1 VIPFEPIMIRVLLLA
16 FLVASFA
23 TVAKADDDPSFNG
36 RKMSEWLVMLKDDSV
51 PRKRRAAAVALGQIA
66 TDHKETR
73 KFVLPALASAL
84 RTDPAAVV
92 RGQAAVTLGQQP
104 PEYGGAFVA
113 ELAECLRTEKDT
125 AVKVD
130 VSVTLGRIGKLAKA
144 AVLPLT
150 TILND
155 PDAKVRATAAE
166 ALGRIGS
173 DAKPA
178 AAALL
183 KLMKD
188 AEPAVRQQAIFA
200 LGRIEPDDLE
210 PVVGALVSILQNET
224 NRDLRLETVVAL
236 GLMVPK
242 TAEVAAAIA
251 RTLTDQDAEIRKQAC
266 LTIAKLG
273 FVARKVEPA
282 VRAVMMRDADKE
294 VRAVAVRALTAVYGS
309 DISDLIPILTDRL
322 KSDADFEVR
331 MAIAEELGSFGAAG
345 KKAIPDLRAAM
356 KDPQIKVREAATM
369 AIRQIEKPPAKPPA
383 NP

>member
-1 VIPFEPIMIRVLLLA
+1 MIRVLLLA
-16 FLVASFA
+16 FLITTFA
-23 TVAKADDDPSFNG
+23 PGGRADDDPSFNG

-66 TDHKETR
+66 SDHKDTR
-73 KFVLPALASAL
+73 KFVLPALAAAL
-84 RTDPAAVV
+84 RNDPTPAV
-92 RGQAAVTLGQQP
+92 RGQAAVILGQQP
-104 PEYGGAFVA
+104 FEAGAFVS
-113 ELAECLRTEKDT
+113 ELAECLRTEKDN

-130 VSVTLGRIGKLAKA
+130 VAVTLGRIGKLAKA

-178 AAALL
+178 APTLL
-183 KLMKD
+183 KLLKD
-188 AEPAVRQQAIFA
+188 SDTAVRQQAIFA
-200 LGRIEPDDLE
+200 LGRVELDDVE
-210 PVVGALVSILQNET
+210 PVVAAFVAILKNET

-236 GLMVPK
+236 GLIVPK
-242 TAEVAAAIA
+242 TVEVAAAVA
-251 RTLTDQDAEIRKQAC
+251 GTLGDKDAETRKQAC

-273 FVARKVEPA
+273 FSARKTEPA
-282 VRAVMMRDADKE
+282 IRAVMTQDGDKE

-309 DISDLIPILTDRL
+309 DASEVIPVLTDRL
-322 KSDADFEVR
+322 KADSDFEVR
-331 MAIAEELGSFGAAG
+331 VAIAEELGSFGSAG
-345 KKAIPDLRAAM
+345 KKAVPALRAAM

-369 AIRQIEKPPAKPPA
+369 AIRQIEKPPPKPMA
-383 NP
+383 NPQG

>member
-1 VIPFEPIMIRVLLLA
+1 MIRALLLT

-23 TVAKADDDPSFNG
+23 PAGRADDDPSFNG

-66 TDHKETR
+66 SDNKDTR
-73 KFVLPALASAL
+73 KFVLPALAAAL
-84 RTDPAAVV
+84 RSDPAAAV

-104 PEYGGAFVA
+104 PEYAGAFVS
-113 ELAECLRTEKDT
+113 ELSECLRTEKDN

-178 AAALL
+178 APTLL
-183 KLMKD
+183 KLLKD
-188 AEPAVRQQAIFA
+188 PEIAVRQQAIFA
-200 LGRIEPDDLE
+200 LGRVELDDVE
-210 PVVGALVSILQNET
+210 PVVAALVAILKNET

-242 TAEVAAAIA
+242 TVEVAAAVA
-251 RTLTDQDAEIRKQAC
+251 GTLADKDAETRKQAC
-266 LTIAKLG
+266 LTIVKLG
-273 FVARKVEPA
+273 FVARKSEPA
-282 VRAVMMRDADKE
+282 IRTVMIQDADKE

-309 DISDLIPILTDRL
+309 DVSDVIPVLTDRL
-322 KSDADFEVR
+322 KADADFEVR
-331 MAIAEELGSFGAAG
+331 VAIAEELGSFGSAG
-345 KKAIPDLRAAM
+345 KKAVPALRAAM

-369 AIRQIEKPPAKPPA
+369 AIRQIEKPPSKPMT